1 VAEIKGVG
9 DDAPSVKRI
18 PPAGVLE
25 SDAKLLGELGKRYRK
40 ITANEAEAEGGGAG
54 SFSRWRYGVRGLGT
68 LAHLVGRRR
77 CGTRSRTCFPCRRPT
92 IECRDG

>member
-1 VAEIKGVG
+1 VG

-40 ITANEAEAEGGGAG
+40 ITANEAEAEGGDAG
-54 SFSRWRYGVRGLGT
+54 SFSRWCYEHRGLPT
-68 LAHLVGRRR
+68 LATVLWDISLKEPEKKG
-77 CGTRSRTCFPCRRPT
+77 
-92 IECRDG
+92 DGENLESLIMNLESG